1 MYGAIASLAAIA
13 ERDRTGKGQYID
25 VAMFDSQV
33 SLLSYHAAYYL
44 VSGVAPHRIG
54 NAHPNIVPYQ
64 TFVLRDGYVIIAVGN
79 DGQFARLCE
88 FLGVASLATDPRYA
102 TNAARVENRVQLIE
116 KLSDLVSRYERSEL
130 LSALEERGIP
140 AGPINTVAD
149 VLADPQTV
157 HRQMRVDLDATSA
170 DGQTVSVPYVRT
182 PIRFSDAE
190 LSLRRAA
197 PRLGEHTNEILAELG
212 LAST

>member
-1 MYGAIASLAAIA
+1 MVGVLANQSLN
-13 ERDRTGKGQYID
+13 
-25 VAMFDSQV
+25 
-33 SLLSYHAAYYL
+33 YL

-130 LSALEERGIP
+130 LSALEERAFP
-140 AGPINTVAD
+140 PGPSIQW
-149 VLADPQTV
+149 PMFSPI
-157 HRQMRVDLDATSA
+157 HRPSI
-170 DGQTVSVPYVRT
+170 VRCAWIST
-182 PIRFSDAE
+182 Q
-190 LSLRRAA
+190 
-197 PRLGEHTNEILAELG
+197 PRLTAKQFRFRTYAPPSDSPTRSCRYDELPRASASITNEIPRGAGTRQHLTQPHIPRLAPIAASVASQG
-212 LAST
+212 LLLPQRS